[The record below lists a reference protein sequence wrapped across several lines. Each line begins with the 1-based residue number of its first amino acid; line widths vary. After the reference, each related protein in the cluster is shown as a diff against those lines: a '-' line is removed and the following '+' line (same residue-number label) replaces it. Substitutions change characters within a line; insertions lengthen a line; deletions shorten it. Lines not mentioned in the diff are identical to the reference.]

1 MARTQKNKATAHHL
15 GLLKAKLA
23 KLRRDLLAP
32 PTKGGD
38 AAAGEGFDVTKSG
51 DSRVG
56 LVGFPSLGKS
66 TLLNK
71 LTGTFSEVSTSSLE
85 AFPSLFVF
93 LSMLELLHV
102 LAIFFLR
109 VASYEFTTLTC
120 IPGVITYLLP
130 YLLGQSVLAE
140 TPVPDTKLKT
150 ANSVKK
156 GGDKGI
162 IQILKNCDSLLTRLI
177 KHKFGWIFNAP
188 VDAAK
193 LGLHHYH
200 TIVKKPLDLGTLKSK
215 LRESCYTSPLEF
227 AEDKWRPLET
237 QFESLNRRQQ
247 QRPVSTKTRCVEPL
261 PLQDPIVENRTLE
274 RAESMTNPVEPAALT
289 VPFEKREEEEEACG
303 KRDLAFDEKQR
314 LSEDLQD
321 LPFNKL
327 EAVVQIIKKRN
338 PKLAQQEDEI
348 ELDIDSLDLQTLWE
362 LYRYVTEY
370 KESLRDAESVHNSTL
385 MTLLSC
391 LQNTLVTSPESPIVT
406 KSVRQAVNDG
416 GSSSSKSSNSGSGSC
431 SSDSDSDRQLRAGI

>member
-15 GLLKAKLA
+15 VLLKAKLA

-130 YLLGQSVLAE
+130 YLLGQSV
-140 TPVPDTKLKT
+140 PM
-150 ANSVKK
+150 
-156 GGDKGI
+156 
-162 IQILKNCDSLLTRLI
+162 
-177 KHKFGWIFNAP
+177 
-188 VDAAK
+188 
-193 LGLHHYH
+193 
-200 TIVKKPLDLGTLKSK
+200 DLGTLKSK
-215 LRESCYTSPLEF
+215 LRESCYTSPFEF

-314 LSEDLQD
+314 RSEDLQD
-321 LPFNKL
+321 LPFDKL
-327 EAVVQIIKKRN
+327 EAV
-338 PKLAQQEDEI
+338 
-348 ELDIDSLDLQTLWE
+348 

-370 KESLRDAESVHNSTL
+370 KESLRDAESVHNSVQKL
-385 MTLLSC
+385 
-391 LQNTLVTSPESPIVT
+391 NTLVTSPESPIVT
-406 KSVRQAVNDG
+406 KSVRQAVNGG

-431 SSDSDSDRQLRAGI
+431 SSDSDSGRQLRAGI

>member
-1 MARTQKNKATAHHL
+1 MF
-15 GLLKAKLA
+15 
-23 KLRRDLLAP
+23 
-32 PTKGGD
+32 
-38 AAAGEGFDVTKSG
+38 E
-51 DSRVG
+51 
-56 LVGFPSLGKS
+56 
-66 TLLNK
+66 
-71 LTGTFSEVSTSSLE
+71 E
-85 AFPSLFVF
+85 
-93 LSMLELLHV
+93 
-102 LAIFFLR
+102 
-109 VASYEFTTLTC
+109 
-120 IPGVITYLLP
+120 
-130 YLLGQSVLAE
+130 
-140 TPVPDTKLKT
+140 
-150 ANSVKK
+150 
-156 GGDKGI
+156 
-162 IQILKNCDSLLTRLI
+162 
-177 KHKFGWIFNAP
+177 
-188 VDAAK
+188 
-193 LGLHHYH
+193 
-200 TIVKKPLDLGTLKSK
+200 
-215 LRESCYTSPLEF
+215 
-227 AEDKWRPLET
+227 KWRPLET

-370 KESLRDAESVHNSTL
+370 KESLRDAESVHNS
-385 MTLLSC
+385 
-391 LQNTLVTSPESPIVT
+391 NTLVTSPESPIVT